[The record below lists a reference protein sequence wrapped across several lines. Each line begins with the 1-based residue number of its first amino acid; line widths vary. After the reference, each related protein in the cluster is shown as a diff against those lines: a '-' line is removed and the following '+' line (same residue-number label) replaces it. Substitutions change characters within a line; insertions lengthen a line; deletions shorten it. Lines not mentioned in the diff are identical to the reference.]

1 MLPARVIAGEGA
13 ARKYFDSHAELKG
26 DSIKL
31 IILSKYELN
40 MNIGDEYWLVAVT
53 TTGKKPSFKSSAS
66 SVASVNTYGVIT
78 AKKAGTAKITAK
90 ISGAEASCNV
100 TVAPTAVTVS
110 NTALSMEA
118 NRTKKLTAKTSTG
131 APVVWKSSK
140 KTVATIDEDGLLTTI
155 KPGTSRITATCQG
168 TTAVCELTVVSP
180 TVWIDRS
187 SVSLYRK
194 EKLCLTAKVSSGKTP
209 TWRSSRSSVAEV
221 SSTGVVTAIKHGT
234 SVITATVDKVSVK
247 CTVTVKQPTITLSK
261 TELTLKPGQT
271 AAIRAE
277 VSSGNAP
284 EWYSSNE
291 NVAAVD
297 GSGNVSA
304 VGAGK
309 ARIYCAEDGV
319 KKYCAVIVK
328 E

>member
-1 MLPARVIAGEGA
+1 M
-13 ARKYFDSHAELKG
+13 
-26 DSIKL
+26 
-31 IILSKYELN
+31 
-40 MNIGDEYWLVAVT
+40 
-53 TTGKKPSFKSSAS
+53 
-66 SVASVNTYGVIT
+66 
-78 AKKAGTAKITAK
+78 
-90 ISGAEASCNV
+90 
-100 TVAPTAVTVS
+100 
-110 NTALSMEA
+110 
-118 NRTKKLTAKTSTG
+118 
-131 APVVWKSSK
+131 
-140 KTVATIDEDGLLTTI
+140 
-155 KPGTSRITATCQG
+155 
-168 TTAVCELTVVSP
+168 
-180 TVWIDRS
+180 
-187 SVSLYRK
+187 
-194 EKLCLTAKVSSGKTP
+194 
-209 TWRSSRSSVAEV
+209 AEV